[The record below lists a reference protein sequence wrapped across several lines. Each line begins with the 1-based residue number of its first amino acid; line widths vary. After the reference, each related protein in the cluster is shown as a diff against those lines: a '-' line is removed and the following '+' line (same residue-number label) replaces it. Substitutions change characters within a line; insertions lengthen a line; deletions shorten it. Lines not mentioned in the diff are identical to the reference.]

1 MRRRPPHPMRRPP
14 PRRPRHPAHRPP
26 PPMRRRPPP
35 HPAVDVAKAMNAAQK
50 ELARANHLLEAG
62 YPMEA
67 GDVFVRISQLA
78 EQYHRPIQA
87 ANLAAR
93 AAHAYLL
100 GKAIDRATVQARQ
113 AIWLKLQAEDLPGA
127 IRTGRR
133 LFEEMEAQG
142 YSAEAQALR
151 EELDT
156 HLKKLGLSLAES
168 QPEAAE
174 VQKAELPAQ
183 CPACLGPVRSDEV
196 EWIDKSSA
204 QCSFCGSTLK
214 AG

>member
-14 PRRPRHPAHRPP
+14 PRRTRHPAHRPP
-26 PPMRRRPPP
+26 PPIRRRPPP
-35 HPAVDVAKAMNAAQK
+35 HLSIDVTKAMNAAKK

-62 YPMEA
+62 YPVEA
-67 GDVFVRISQLA
+67 GDVFVRISRLA
-78 EQYHRPIQA
+78 EQYQRPIQA
-87 ANLAAR
+87 ANLLAR

-100 GKAIDRATVQARQ
+100 GGAFDQATREARQ
-113 AIWLKLQAEDLPGA
+113 AIRLKVQANDLPGA
-127 IRTGRR
+127 VRMTHRI
-133 LFEEMEAQG
+133 LEEMLTHG

-151 EELDT
+151 TELDS
-156 HLKKLGLSLAES
+156 HLKKLGLSLAEY
-168 QPEAAE
+168 QPAAE
-174 VQKAELPAQ
+174 VQKPDLPAQ

-204 QCSFCGSTLK
+204 RCSFCGSTLK